1 MSRHD
6 GVSCD
11 SCMKGNFRGRR
22 FKCLVCYDYDLCS
35 ICFENGV
42 STTRHSASHPMQC
55 ILTRTDSD
63 LYFGGDSSLTTEHQ
77 NSFTCPFCA
86 KMGYTESTLQ
96 EHVSSQHS
104 DVSQEVVCP
113 ICASFPG
120 GDPNH
125 LTDDFQNHLN
135 VEHRSGARDL
145 VSFLDEPGGL
155 QRQNAVR
162 RIANPRGAL
171 STHRTRRH
179 NNPPTSSIL
188 GGPSSLSSLS
198 PSTREAVDPIAELLS
213 QLSGVRRATGSSSSQ
228 LQQLQMELQLQ
239 RQQAQAHIQTL
250 DRLARRGTQGN
261 HGSSTGSASAASLR
275 QTSSS
280 LAGGSSSTVGG
291 VMSQASVAAASI
303 SAATSS
309 SQIGSGVPIGT
320 AAIGEASQ
328 QQLLGIGGRYSSKS
342 SETGFLLY
350 DLESEESG
358 EETETTARESAK
370 QNIFIQELFLSALNL
385 EDSESDENN
394 S

>member
-35 ICFENGV
+35 NCFENGV
-42 STTRHSASHPMQC
+42 STTRHSATHPMQC

-63 LYFGGDSSLTTEHQ
+63 LYFGGDSSLSTEHQ

-198 PSTREAVDPIAELLS
+198 PSTREAVDPIAELLN

-239 RQQAQAHIQTL
+239 RQQAQAHMQTL

-261 HGSSTGSASAASLR
+261 HGSSAGSASAASLR
-275 QTSSS
+275 QSSS
-280 LAGGSSSTVGG
+280 SSGNTGSAGG
-291 VMSQASVAAASI
+291 VMSQAAAAAAAGTLASV
-303 SAATSS
+303 SAAASS
-309 SQIGSGVPIGT
+309 SQIGSGVSAGT
-320 AAIGEASQ
+320 GIGEGGHH
-328 QQLLGIGGRYSSKS
+328 QLLPGGRNSKS
-342 SETGFLLY
+342 GEAGYKLY

-358 EETETTARESAK
+358 EESDTARESAK
-370 QNIFIQELFLSALNL
+370 QNLFIQELFLSALNL
-385 EDSESDENN
+385 EDSDTDENN

>member
-35 ICFENGV
+35 NCFENGV
-42 STTRHSASHPMQC
+42 STTRHSATHPMQC

-63 LYFGGDSSLTTEHQ
+63 LYFGGDSSLSTEHQ

-162 RIANPRGAL
+162 IANPRGAL

-198 PSTREAVDPIAELLS
+198 PSTREAVDPIAELLN

-239 RQQAQAHIQTL
+239 RQQAQAHMQTL

-261 HGSSTGSASAASLR
+261 HGSSAGSTSAASLR
-275 QTSSS
+275 QSSS
-280 LAGGSSSTVGG
+280 SSGNTGSAGG
-291 VMSQASVAAASI
+291 VMSQAAAAAAAGTLASV
-303 SAATSS
+303 SAAASS
-309 SQIGSGVPIGT
+309 SQIGSGVSAGT
-320 AAIGEASQ
+320 GIGEGGHH
-328 QQLLGIGGRYSSKS
+328 QLLPGGRNSKS
-342 SETGFLLY
+342 GEAGYKLY

-358 EETETTARESAK
+358 EESDTARESAK
-370 QNIFIQELFLSALNL
+370 QNLFIQELFLSALNL
-385 EDSESDENN
+385 EDSDTDENN

>member
-1 MSRHD
+1 M
-6 GVSCD
+6 G
-11 SCMKGNFRGRR
+11 F
-22 FKCLVCYDYDLCS
+22 
-35 ICFENGV
+35 
-42 STTRHSASHPMQC
+42 
-55 ILTRTDSD
+55 
-63 LYFGGDSSLTTEHQ
+63 TE
-77 NSFTCPFCA
+77 T
-86 KMGYTESTLQ
+86 TLQ

-104 DVSQEVVCP
+104 DVSQKVVCP

-155 QRQNAVR
+155 QRQNAVSR

-179 NNPPTSSIL
+179 NNPTTSSIL

-198 PSTREAVDPIAELLS
+198 PSTRETVDPIAELLN

-239 RQQAQAHIQTL
+239 RQQAQAHMQTL

-261 HGSSTGSASAASLR
+261 HSSSATAGSSTSAASLR
-275 QTSSS
+275 QSSS
-280 LAGGSSSTVGG
+280 SGNAGSVGG
-291 VMSQASVAAASI
+291 VMSQAAAAY
-303 SAATSS
+303 AASQLAGASTAASS
-309 SQIGSGVPIGT
+309 SHIGSGLT
-320 AAIGEASQ
+320 AGAGIGEPGQHPLS
-328 QQLLGIGGRYSSKS
+328 G
-342 SETGFLLY
+342 TGAGSRDGKNGEAGLLLY
-350 DLESEESG
+350 DLESEDSG
-358 EETETTARESAK
+358 EESDTARESAK
-370 QNIFIQELFLSALNL
+370 QNLFIQQLFLSALNL
-385 EDSESDENN
+385 EDPDSDDNN

>member
-35 ICFENGV
+35 NCFEAGV

-55 ILTRTDSD
+55 ILTRTDTE
-63 LYFGGDSSLTTEHQ
+63 LYFGGDSSLSTEHQ

-86 KMGYTESTLQ
+86 KMGFTESTLQ

-125 LTDDFQNHLN
+125 VTDDFQNHLN
-135 VEHRSGARDL
+135 LEHRSGARDL

-155 QRQNAVR
+155 QRQNAVSR

-188 GGPSSLSSLS
+188 GGASSLSTLS
-198 PSTREAVDPIAELLS
+198 PSSRETVDPIAELLS

-250 DRLARRGTQGN
+250 DRLARRGTQSTH
-261 HGSSTGSASAASLR
+261 HGGGGGASASLRAPGSGTSSNSVMGQAAAAAVAAVGSTAAAVSSSQTGSAAAEQAQLHQSGKDG
-275 QTSSS
+275 SK
-280 LAGGSSSTVGG
+280 GGG
-291 VMSQASVAAASI
+291 
-303 SAATSS
+303 
-309 SQIGSGVPIGT
+309 
-320 AAIGEASQ
+320 GEA
-328 QQLLGIGGRYSSKS
+328 
-342 SETGFLLY
+342 GFLLH
-350 DLESEESG
+350 DLDSEESG
-358 EETETTARESAK
+358 EEDTQRESAK
-370 QNIFIQELFLSALNL
+370 QNLFIQELFLSALNL
-385 EDSESDENN
+385 EDSESDDNY

>member
-35 ICFENGV
+35 NCFEAGV

-55 ILTRTDSD
+55 ILTRTDTE
-63 LYFGGDSSLTTEHQ
+63 LYFGGDSSLSTEHQ

-86 KMGYTESTLQ
+86 KMGFTESTLQ

-125 LTDDFQNHLN
+125 VTDDFQNHLN
-135 VEHRSGARDL
+135 LEHRSGARDL

-155 QRQNAVR
+155 QRQNAVSR

-188 GGPSSLSSLS
+188 GGASSLSTLS
-198 PSTREAVDPIAELLS
+198 PSSRETVDPIAELLS

-250 DRLARRGTQGN
+250 DRLARRGTQSTH
-261 HGSSTGSASAASLR
+261 HGGGGASASLRAPGSGTSSNSVMGQAAAAAVAAVGSTAAAVSSSQTGSAAAEQAQLHQSGKDG
-275 QTSSS
+275 SK
-280 LAGGSSSTVGG
+280 GGG
-291 VMSQASVAAASI
+291 
-303 SAATSS
+303 
-309 SQIGSGVPIGT
+309 
-320 AAIGEASQ
+320 GEA
-328 QQLLGIGGRYSSKS
+328 
-342 SETGFLLY
+342 GFLLH
-350 DLESEESG
+350 DLDSEESG
-358 EETETTARESAK
+358 EEDTQRESAK
-370 QNIFIQELFLSALNL
+370 QNLFIQELFLSALNL
-385 EDSESDENN
+385 EDSESDDNY

>member
-1 MSRHD
+1 
-6 GVSCD
+6 
-11 SCMKGNFRGRR
+11 MKGNFRGRR

-35 ICFENGV
+35 NCFEAGV

-55 ILTRTDSD
+55 ILTRTDTE
-63 LYFGGDSSLTTEHQ
+63 LYFGGDSSLSTEHQ

-86 KMGYTESTLQ
+86 KMGFTESTLQ

-125 LTDDFQNHLN
+125 VTDDFQNHLN
-135 VEHRSGARDL
+135 LEHRSGARDL

-155 QRQNAVR
+155 QRQNAVSR

-188 GGPSSLSSLS
+188 GGASSLSTLS
-198 PSTREAVDPIAELLS
+198 PSSRETVDPIAELLS

-250 DRLARRGTQGN
+250 DRLARRGTQSTH
-261 HGSSTGSASAASLR
+261 HGGGGASASLRAPGSGTSSNSVMGQAAAAAVAAVGSTAAAVSSSQTGSAAAEQAQLHQSGKDG
-275 QTSSS
+275 SK
-280 LAGGSSSTVGG
+280 GGG
-291 VMSQASVAAASI
+291 
-303 SAATSS
+303 
-309 SQIGSGVPIGT
+309 
-320 AAIGEASQ
+320 GEA
-328 QQLLGIGGRYSSKS
+328 
-342 SETGFLLY
+342 GFLLH
-350 DLESEESG
+350 DLDSEESG
-358 EETETTARESAK
+358 EEDTQRESAK
-370 QNIFIQELFLSALNL
+370 QNLFIQELFLSALNL
-385 EDSESDENN
+385 EDSESDDNY